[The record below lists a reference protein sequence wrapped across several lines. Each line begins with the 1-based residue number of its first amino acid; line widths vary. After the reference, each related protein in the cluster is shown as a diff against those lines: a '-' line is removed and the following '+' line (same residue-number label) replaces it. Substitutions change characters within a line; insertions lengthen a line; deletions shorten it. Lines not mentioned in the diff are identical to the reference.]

1 MQISFN
7 WLKEY
12 VDIEISVTELQERM
26 TKAGVTVEHVEPT
39 NKGIEKVV
47 TAKVLEK
54 IKHPDAEKLSVCQ
67 VTTDG
72 ETTMQVVCGAPNVAA
87 GQIVAF
93 ALPGA
98 HLPEGVKIKKA
109 KLRGV
114 ESNGMICSSKEL
126 GIDPEKIPPEQKEG
140 IVVLPEDTPLGVSIT
155 EIMGLDDYILEL
167 DLTPNRSDCLSVLN
181 VAREIGA
188 LLNKPVRIP
197 ALEITENDED
207 IHNLAQ
213 VEIKAPEL
221 CHRYCAKMV
230 KGVKI
235 QPSPFWLQHR
245 LQCAGVRPI
254 NNIVDVTN
262 YILMELGQPLH
273 AFDYHEIAGHKITVR
288 TAQKGEKI
296 TTLDGNERQL
306 ADDMLLICDDERPVA
321 VAGVMGG
328 ENTEVTD
335 QTTDVFI
342 EAAYFQPTTVRR
354 TSTRLGLRSESSI
367 RFEKGINMET
377 VAYAANRAAQL
388 MQALGGGVIV
398 GGMIDNYPTVHEPVM
413 VDLTLSRVNQ
423 VLGTD
428 IADGEIKAILRS
440 LNFEI
445 TRESADAITVKVP
458 PYRPDVSI
466 AEDLIEEV
474 TRIHGYDAIPD
485 TLPFGSSSQGHLTEG
500 QKIRDAIIA
509 KMAGLGLNEV
519 VNYSFINKNNDEK
532 LGYPADDI
540 RRNSVPILN
549 PLSEEQGH
557 MRTSI
562 LPGLLNTMLSN
573 INHRNDNL
581 ALFELGKIFLLQGE
595 LEAKTLADERW
606 TLGIA
611 LHGKNA
617 ATWQQAGLEYDFY
630 YLKGLI
636 EALLADL
643 KIKDVVF
650 VPCHDNSI
658 YHPGRCAHLLL
669 DEQVAGVFG
678 ELHPQIADNYG
689 LKGRS
694 YVAEINVDVLI
705 KHGTGTIAAQSLPK
719 FPAVSRDLAIVI
731 DEKITSYDLKRCIIK
746 AGGQLLKDVAIFDV
760 YQGDQ
765 ISTGQ
770 KSVAFALLFQA
781 EDRTLTDEEVNTV
794 YEKICAALN
803 EEYQGTLRA

>member
-12 VDIEISVTELQERM
+12 IDLELSAYELQELM
-26 TKAGVTVEHVEPT
+26 TKAGVTVEHVQAT

-54 IKHPDAEKLSVCQ
+54 MKHPNAEKLSICQ

-72 ETTMQVVCGAPNVAA
+72 QTTMQVVCGAPNVAA
-87 GQIVAF
+87 GQTVAF

-98 HLPEGVKIKKA
+98 HLPDGIKIKKA

-140 IVVLPEDTPLGVSIT
+140 IVILPDDTPLGVSIT

-188 LLNKPVRIP
+188 LINKPVKIP
-197 ALEITENDED
+197 AINSSENEED

-213 VEIKAPEL
+213 VSIKDSQL

-230 KGVKI
+230 KGVAIK
-235 QPSPFWLQHR
+235 PSPFWLQHR

-254 NNIVDVTN
+254 NNIVDITN

-288 TAQKGEKI
+288 RAEENETI
-296 TTLDGNERQL
+296 VTLDNVKRSL
-306 ADDMLLICDDERPVA
+306 TNDMLLICDDKRPVA
-321 VAGVMGG
+321 IAGVMGG
-328 ENTEVTD
+328 ENTEVTE

-342 EAAYFQPTTVRR
+342 EAAYFQPTSVRK
-354 TSTRLGLRSESSI
+354 TSTRLGLRSEASI

-377 VAYAANRAAQL
+377 VTYAVNRAAAL
-388 MQALGGGVIV
+388 MQELGGGEIV
-398 GGMIDNYPTVHEPVM
+398 GGIIDEYPTPHQTVTI
-413 VDLTLSRVNQ
+413 DLELAKVNQ
-423 VLGTD
+423 VLGTN
-428 IADGEIKAILRS
+428 IKNEEIKDILLR
-440 LNFEI
+440 LNFELLQ
-445 TRESADAITVKVP
+445 ESDTTIAVKVP

-474 TRIHGYDAIPD
+474 ARLYGYDAIPD
-485 TLPFGSSSQGHLTEG
+485 TLPFGPSSQGRLTAG
-500 QKIRDAIIA
+500 QRIRDQIIN
-509 KMAGLGLNEV
+509 KMAGLGLHEV
-519 VNYSFINKNNDEK
+519 VNYSFINKNNDDK
-532 LGYPADDI
+532 LGYAADDI
-540 RRNSVPILN
+540 RRQSVAILN
-549 PLSEEQGH
+549 PLSEEQSH

-562 LPGLLNTMLSN
+562 LPGLFHTMLNN
-573 INHRNDNL
+573 INRRNENL
-581 ALFELGKIFLLQGE
+581 ALFELGKIFLLQHE
-595 LEAKTLADERW
+595 LDTKTLANERW
-606 TLGIA
+606 TLGIV

-617 ATWQQAGLEYDFY
+617 TTWQQAGVEYDFY

-636 EALLADL
+636 EALLVDL
-643 KIKDVVF
+643 KIDDARYI
-650 VPCHDNSI
+650 PCRDNSI
-658 YHPGRCAHLLL
+658 YHPGRAAYLVI
-669 DEQVAGVFG
+669 DDISVGVFG
-678 ELHPQIADNYG
+678 EVHPQIADNYG

-694 YVAEINVDVLI
+694 YAAEIDVDLLI
-705 KHGTGTIAAQSLPK
+705 EHGTGRIQASLLPK
-719 FPAVSRDLAIVI
+719 FPSVTRDLAIVV
-731 DEKITSYDLKRCIIK
+731 DEKIASHDLKICVKK
-746 AGGQLLKDVAIFDV
+746 AGGALLNDAAIFDV

-765 ISTGQ
+765 IAAGK
-770 KSVAFALLFQA
+770 KSIAFSLLFQA
-781 EDRTLTDEEVNTV
+781 DDRTLTDEEINIV
-794 YEKICAALN
+794 YNQIYAALQKD
-803 EEYQGTLRA
+803 YQAELRA